1 MWKILS
7 NKHILFN
14 AEKKSFTKS
23 IFEIINYFDIINIIF
38 NLFILYYIIY
48 IILYMYTIL
57 LS

>member
-14 AEKKSFTKS
+14 AEKKSFTK
-23 IFEIINYFDIINIIF
+23 IFEIINYFDIINIMF